1 MFDGEREIL
10 ERTFIHNWMKQW
22 LKLSGVP
29 GITLSLYRL
38 TRVSQTYCLPLS
50 VQLPGRGLPKI
61 FNSFGMAKSGN
72 AMIWVQDLVAFRYFR
87 LT

>member
-10 ERTFIHNWMKQW
+10 ERTLILKQW

-38 TRVSQTYCLPLS
+38 TRVEYHRLIVCPYLCNFLEEVCRRYSIHS
-50 VQLPGRGLPKI
+50 VWPNLEML
-61 FNSFGMAKSGN
+61 
-72 AMIWVQDLVAFRYFR
+72 
-87 LT
+87 

>member
-10 ERTFIHNWMKQW
+10 ERTLILKQW

-72 AMIWVQDLVAFRYFR
+72 AMIWVQDLGLWLIAGVKQ
-87 LT
+87 